1 MFTEYKFSAADVS
14 ARSIEIARTLAKSAP
29 GRNPAQFAAETIAA
43 RLTGKPALYLEF
55 GPYWW
60 SVKQA
65 LAALGHDLGRQD
77 DAIIRGQYGGALHDF
92 AALVAGEMFK
102 DQYRAT
108 WFVGNAQFW
117 LDADASESYVLFDVD
132 MQARILGQEVSA
144 MEGAVVDGDAQEG
157 GVALDSVDVSV
168 PSTPFHVEF
177 ERAGALWTADLYAS
191 GIDDAHQR
199 LSEMERTGRLD
210 SAIDLG
216 RSTGGEPVID
226 NAGMVSLH
234 VDFAA
239 RHVFEVCPVR
249 KDDGG

>member
-1 MFTEYKFSAADVS
+1 MFTEYKSSAADVS

-29 GRNPAQFAAETIAA
+29 GRNPAQFAAETIAT
-43 RLTGKPALYLEF
+43 RLAGKPALYLEF

-60 SVKQA
+60 AVKRA
-65 LAALGHDLGRQD
+65 LAALGYDLGRQD
-77 DAIIRGQYGGALHDF
+77 DATIRAEYGGALHDF

-117 LDADASESYVLFDVD
+117 LDADASESYVLFDLD
-132 MQARILGQEVSA
+132 MQSRILGQDVIA
-144 MEGAVVDGDAQEG
+144 MDGAVVDGDAQEG

-168 PSTPFHVEF
+168 SPTPTPFRVEF

-191 GIDDAHQR
+191 GIDEAHER
-199 LSEMERTGRLD
+199 LAEMERTGRLD

-216 RSTGGEPVID
+216 RSAGGEPVID

-234 VDFAA
+234 VDFAG
-239 RHVFEVCPVR
+239 RHVFEVCAVR
-249 KDDGG
+249 EN